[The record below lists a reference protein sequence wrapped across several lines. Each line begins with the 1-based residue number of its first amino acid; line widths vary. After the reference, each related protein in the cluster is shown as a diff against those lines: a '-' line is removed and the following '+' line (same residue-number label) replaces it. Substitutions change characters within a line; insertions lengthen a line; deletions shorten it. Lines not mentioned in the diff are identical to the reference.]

1 MKMQNNKRKSVVSPV
16 VLTIGLLVVWV
27 TGLVLGNVA
36 NVLISRFVI
45 EEEGRNFWIVIVYIV
60 TAVLTGV
67 SLAFLI
73 THLTM
78 KVISEINENVNKIAE
93 GDFTARLA
101 PITKNPHIN
110 SAVHNFN
117 EMVKQLN
124 SVAVLKNDFISSF
137 THEFKTPVSSIKGF
151 AELLDASDNLTS
163 EQKEYVK
170 IIIEEAGSLSMLA
183 ENTMKLAGLDSQTL
197 VTEKREFSLDGQ
209 LQECVLLLDNG
220 LKEKGIEL
228 ELKTCPA
235 RIKNDPYLIKEI
247 WINLISNAIKFSEKG
262 SKIYVTLSKN
272 KKGGYEVSIK
282 DQGVGISQED
292 QKKIFD
298 KFYQVE
304 SSRSRKGLGLGLS
317 IVKRACE
324 LVGAEISVKSEPEKG
339 AEFIVSI

>member
-1 MKMQNNKRKSVVSPV
+1 MKTQNSKRKSVVSPV
-16 VLTIGLLVVWV
+16 VLTLGLLALWV
-27 TGLVLGNVA
+27 TGVVLGNVA

-45 EEEGRNFWIVIVYIV
+45 EEEGRNFWIVIVYIF
-60 TAVLTGV
+60 TAILLGV

-78 KVISEINENVNKIAE
+78 KFLTEINENVNKIAE
-93 GDFTARLA
+93 GDFTARLT

-110 SAVHNFN
+110 SAVFNFN

-151 AELLDASDNLTS
+151 AELLESGENLTK

-170 IIIEEAGSLSMLA
+170 IIIEEASCLSRLA
-183 ENTMKLAGLDSQTL
+183 ENTMKLAGLDSQTII
-197 VTEKREFSLDGQ
+197 TEKKEFSLDGQ
-209 LQECVLLLDNG
+209 LQECVLLLDG
-220 LKEKGIEL
+220 ALKEKGVEL
-228 ELKTCPA
+228 ELKTCPV

-247 WINLISNAIKFSEKG
+247 WLNLISNAIKFSEKG
-262 SKIYVTLSKN
+262 SKIYISLTKQ
-272 KKGGYEVSIK
+272 KGVCTVVIK
-282 DQGVGISQED
+282 DEGIGISQENL
-292 QKKIFD
+292 KKIFD

-304 SSRSRKGLGLGLS
+304 NNKTRKGLGLGLS

-324 LVGAEISVKSEPEKG
+324 LVGAKIQTNSELGKG
-339 AEFIVSI
+339 TEFIITL